1 MDFNKRSLTP
11 LEADIVLGM
20 VEKNLATID
29 TATARRWSGRGT
41 KSVSKLLASLRDKGW
56 LERLGRGKFALVPP
70 ERGPEALGDS
80 NHLALARAS
89 VSPAYIGWRNAAAF
103 HHFTTQH
110 PARITVATTR
120 SQPHRLISAEAVRY
134 RPEERIIGK

>member
-1 MDFNKRSLTP
+1 MSRLRRLRMDFNKRSLTP

-70 ERGPEALGDS
+70 ERGPEALGRS
-80 NHLALARAS
+80 EEHTSELQSLM
-89 VSPAYIGWRNAAAF
+89 
-103 HHFTTQH
+103 
-110 PARITVATTR
+110 RI
-120 SQPHRLISAEAVRY
+120 SYAVF
-134 RPEERIIGK
+134 